1 MSLKIKKYDTIKE
14 RLPQHIAIIMDGN
27 GRWAKRRKLPRIEGH
42 RQGVKRTRQIVETCG
57 KLGVDYLT
65 IFAFSIENWRRPTKE
80 VDFLMRLFKKVIR
93 DQVPDLVKNNV
104 RMRFIGRLGKIPED
118 VMEVMRWGEETTKD
132 CSGLTLLVAIS
143 YGGRSEIVDAVKKI
157 INKGIP
163 SDKIDEKTF
172 CKFLYAPDVPFPDFL
187 IRTSGEYRV
196 SNFLTYQTAYTELWV
211 TKTLWPDFTPS
222 LLLKA
227 ISDYQKRERRFGE
240 V

>member
-1 MSLKIKKYDTIKE
+1 MKLNIKNYDIDNE
-14 RLPQHIAIIMDGN
+14 RLPRHIAIIMDGN
-27 GRWAKRRKLPRIEGH
+27 GRWAKRRNLPRIEGH
-42 RQGVKRTRQIVETCG
+42 RQGVKRTRQTVEICG
-57 KLGVDYLT
+57 KLGVNYLT
-65 IFAFSIENWRRPTKE
+65 IFAFSIENWGRPEEE
-80 VDFLMRLFKKVIR
+80 VDFLMNLFKEVIR

-104 RMRFIGRLGKIPED
+104 RMRFIGRLGRIPED
-118 VMEVMRWGEETTKD
+118 VMETMRWGEETTKD
-132 CSGLTLLVAIS
+132 CRGLTLLVAIS

-172 CKFLYAPDVPFPDFL
+172 NKFLYTPDVPFPDLL

-196 SNFLTYQTAYTELWV
+196 SNFLTYQTAYTELWI

-227 ISDYQKRERRFGE
+227 ISDYEKRERRYGG